1 MLYYG
6 YILLLTVL
14 GKLTPPTHTLPPTWQ
29 IIKHPQGGEN
39 GEYNLFGVRDQRHW
53 ERFNFFYVGEMGG
66 GKLMYGKGVGMG
78 I

>member
-6 YILLLTVL
+6 FILLLTVL
-14 GKLTPPTHTLPPTWQ
+14 GKLTPPHTLPPTWQ

-53 ERFNFFYVGEMGG
+53 ERFNLFDVWEMGG
-66 GKLMYGKGVGMG
+66 EVN
-78 I
+78 